1 MSIRDADFYV
11 YVKDTNF
18 GIYVRHTDFCLYLEE
33 ESKEGDYLLQI
44 WISVY
49 VLVIQISVYSQR
61 F

>member
-1 MSIRDADFYV
+1 MYMLKIQV
-11 YVKDTNF
+11 LV
-18 GIYVRHTDFCLYLEE
+18 IYVRHTDFCLYLEE